1 MKLPT
6 VRLQV
11 AGLTVLLAW
20 AGFVRGIS
28 KDVAIEKLYGCRI
41 RCAKTYEECYTKAAV
56 RWRVC
61 HDLYVWCD
69 QYCKRKFDRT
79 VTS

>member
-1 MKLPT
+1 ME
-6 VRLQV
+6 V

-28 KDVAIEKLYGCRI
+28 KDDAIQKLYGCQSK
-41 RCAKTYEECYTKAAV
+41 CVKTYRECCDNSLA

-69 QYCKRKFDRT
+69 RYCQTMFDRT
-79 VTS
+79 VTT